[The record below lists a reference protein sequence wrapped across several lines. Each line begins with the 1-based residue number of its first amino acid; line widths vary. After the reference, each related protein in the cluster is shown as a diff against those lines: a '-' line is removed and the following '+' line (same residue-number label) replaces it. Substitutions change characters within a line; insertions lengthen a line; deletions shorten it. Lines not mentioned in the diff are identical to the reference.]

1 MAYLSKPFRE
11 EDLSPT
17 IELAVSQFLERARLA
32 DRVTRLKEQ
41 LHIRKLVDRAK
52 GLLMQKD
59 GLNEADAYRRIQKIS
74 MDKNRP
80 IESVAEAIILM
91 HGD

>member
-1 MAYLSKPFRE
+1 
-11 EDLSPT
+11 
-17 IELAVSQFLERARLA
+17 
-32 DRVTRLKEQ
+32 
-41 LHIRKLVDRAK
+41 
-52 GLLMQKD
+52 MQKD

-80 IESVAEAIILM
+80 IPSVAEAIILM